1 MNTEPD
7 GVGGRPACVG
17 DLCITCS
24 DMAVEVRVVR
34 LLGDQMAV
42 VDTGAGEETVSV
54 ALVSAEAGDMILVHA
69 SEAIAVVGPGPV
81 GTAP

>member
-34 LLGDQMAV
+34 LLEEQMAV
-42 VDTGAGEETVSV
+42 VDTGVGEETVSV
-54 ALVSAEAGDMILVHA
+54 ALVSAGVGDRILVHA
-69 SEAIAVVGPGPV
+69 REAIAVVGPCSAG
-81 GTAP
+81 GAP